1 MTLYFAVS
9 EGLFEI
15 AKILVNQH
23 IRRGLG
29 LNHFV
34 KVKLMIQVMNLVLI
48 M

>member
-23 IRRGLG
+23 IRRGIG

-34 KVKLMIQVMNLVLI
+34 KVNDMSDDA
-48 M
+48 

>member
-23 IRRGLG
+23 TRQGLG

-34 KVKLMIQVMNLVLI
+34 KVKFNDKMMMLI
-48 M
+48 NRI